1 MGELERAM
9 RDPWLNAPTVKEIE
23 AKIED
28 YKEQRRDAN
37 AKLEFDLST
46 SLTKDIS
53 AAERELKK
61 VTKKARKEYK
71 KLEKEGKQPDYYIPQ
86 KPGAASG
93 GSGEAK
99 APEKKS
105 AVDVDALKKELE
117 DVKSKK
123 KAATEAEDFKEAK
136 KMKDKQKELEEKL
149 KSRALSYAAVGEFVE
164 SLRKL
169 A

>member
-9 RDPWLNAPTVKEIE
+9 RDPWLNHPDVKEVE

-71 KLEKEGKQPDYYIPQ
+71 KLEKEGKKPDYFIPQ
-86 KPGAASG
+86 KPGSASG

-105 AVDVDALKKELE
+105 AGDVDALKKELE
-117 DVKSKK
+117 DVKS
-123 KAATEAEDFKEAK
+123 
-136 KMKDKQKELEEKL
+136 
-149 KSRALSYAAVGEFVE
+149 
-164 SLRKL
+164 
-169 A
+169 

>member
-1 MGELERAM
+1 MDEDEERKKGLEELEKKRAEAKRKQEEVEEKKKKRQEILELERAM
-9 RDPWLNAPTVKEIE
+9 RDPWLNAPEVKEVE

-71 KLEKEGKQPDYYIPQ
+71 KLEKEGKKPDYYIPQ
-86 KPGAASG
+86 KPGVG
-93 GSGEAK
+93 GAGTAEAK
-99 APEKKS
+99 TPEKS
-105 AVDVDALKKELE
+105 AVDV
-117 DVKSKK
+117 
-123 KAATEAEDFKEAK
+123 
-136 KMKDKQKELEEKL
+136 
-149 KSRALSYAAVGEFVE
+149 
-164 SLRKL
+164 
-169 A
+169 